1 MFDCFTLFSAEDSK
15 PRFDFANLAKSATQ
29 KDDDDNEKKQVD
41 TSQEKEAKI
50 ISSVIMNAGSLRYKP
65 SSLYL
70 FFVSHFI
77 LHWRR
82 ECHLQNFIH
91 S

>member
-1 MFDCFTLFSAEDSK
+1 MFSAEDSK

-65 SSLYL
+65 SSFT
-70 FFVSHFI
+70 FFTFHFTLSATYRI
-77 LHWRR
+77 SYTASW
-82 ECHLQNFIH
+82 
-91 S
+91 